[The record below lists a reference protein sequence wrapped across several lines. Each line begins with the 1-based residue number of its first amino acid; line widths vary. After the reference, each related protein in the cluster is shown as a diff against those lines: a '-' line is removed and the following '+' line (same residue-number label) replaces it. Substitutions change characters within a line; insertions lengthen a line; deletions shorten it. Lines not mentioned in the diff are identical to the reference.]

1 MCYNLFRYAAGL
13 CRRPIGAVGAQDCGG
28 NGTMEENRDYD
39 TIDLLEL
46 LGVLRQHILAL
57 VLATV

>member
-1 MCYNLFRYAAGL
+1 
-13 CRRPIGAVGAQDCGG
+13 
-28 NGTMEENRDYD
+28 MEENRDYD

-57 VLATV
+57 VLATVLAAAVGGG